1 MQLSINRGWRDVV
14 KQRAAWVIA
23 GIALTA
29 TVTGAVV
36 WDQQF
41 SVTPAEAS
49 ARANQKAQREGLER
63 LFDGIDANKDNKL
76 DRVEIDLAG
85 INMNASTRT
94 PDNADEYERFKGLS
108 GDQRFMILFD
118 SNEDG
123 IIERSEMMNAPM
135 EKKSG

>member
-23 GIALTA
+23 GVALTA

-41 SVTPAEAS
+41 SVTPEEAS
-49 ARANQKAQREGLER
+49 ARAKQKAQREGLER
-63 LFDGIDANKDNKL
+63 LFDGIDANKDNKI
-76 DRVEIDLAG
+76 DRAEIDLAE
-85 INMNASTRT
+85 ISMNASTTT
-94 PDNADEYERFKGLS
+94 PEDAAEYERFEGLS
-108 GDQRFMILFD
+108 GDQRFLTLFD
-118 SNEDG
+118 SNKDG
-123 IIERSEMMNAPM
+123 IIERSEMMNPPI